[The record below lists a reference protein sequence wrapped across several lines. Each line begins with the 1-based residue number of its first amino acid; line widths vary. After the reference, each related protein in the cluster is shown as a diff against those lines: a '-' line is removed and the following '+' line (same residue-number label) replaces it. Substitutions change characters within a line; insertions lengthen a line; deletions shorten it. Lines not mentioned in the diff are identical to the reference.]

1 MKKWTWVAP
10 LLAATTL
17 LAGCGGGDKQSEA
30 DTTPHFDAAF
40 PQLLPVRQSVSIY
53 RGKENGKT

>member
-40 PQLLPVRQSVSIY
+40 LMNNDLWR
-53 RGKENGKT
+53 